1 MMVRTRIRFLLLF
14 TPWVTVP
21 LALLGVYL
29 GLLGPLMLWTRIGW
43 IVYGVGIASAILLA
57 GLLRTRYRLSILDS
71 TSLGVMTWLQRRI

>member
-1 MMVRTRIRFLLLF
+1 MVRTRIRFLLLF

-29 GLLGPLMLWTRIGW
+29 ALLGPLMLWTRIGW
-43 IVYGVGIASAILLA
+43 ILYSVGIAGAIVLA
-57 GLLRTRYRLSILDS
+57 GLFRRRYRLSILDS